1 MLQPLHTQ
9 CGEHITALCQASM
22 KNSQAY
28 VLYIQSLHVPCMY
41 VGANTELYPHSHSV
55 KYSDLQRGEKL
66 GESGLGTTYK
76 GFWKGTDVAI
86 KFVAGRLVAA
96 NQLDSDEVITTIM
109 L

>member
-1 MLQPLHTQ
+1 M
-9 CGEHITALCQASM
+9 
-22 KNSQAY
+22 
-28 VLYIQSLHVPCMY
+28 
-41 VGANTELYPHSHSV
+41 